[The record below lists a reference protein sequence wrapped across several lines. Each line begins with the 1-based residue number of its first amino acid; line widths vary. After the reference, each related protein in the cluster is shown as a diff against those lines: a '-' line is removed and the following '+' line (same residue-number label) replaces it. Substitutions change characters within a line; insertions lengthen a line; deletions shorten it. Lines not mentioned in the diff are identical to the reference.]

1 MSFSRTAWEQNAA
14 AYEAI
19 RTMPFNEALAAGTLP
34 PETFRH
40 YIVQDAHYLVG
51 FGRAL
56 TLAAAK
62 APSPERLIQFA
73 EAGKEVLVEERALH
87 TGYFAQWGIDEA
99 AFADTPVTPATH
111 HYVSYLLAVGF
122 GERYEVVVAA
132 LLPCFWIYLE
142 IGKDLD
148 ARAAADNPYR
158 AWIDTYAGAAFEA
171 TVRDAIAAAD
181 EVAATASPKV
191 VEAML
196 RAFAT
201 STQLEWMFWHS
212 AYHRHGWPLSPRA
225 DGA

>member
-1 MSFSRTAWEQNAA
+1 MSFSHDAWSQNAA

-19 RTMPFNEALAAGTLP
+19 RMMPFNAALADGTLP
-34 PETFRH
+34 QETFRH

-87 TGYFAQWGIDEA
+87 AGYFAKWGIDA
-99 AFADTPVTPATH
+99 DTFARTPVTPATH

-122 GERYEVVVAA
+122 AEPYEVTVAA

-142 IGKDLD
+142 VGKDLA
-148 ARAAADNPYR
+148 ARAAPDNPYR
-158 AWIDTYAGAAFEA
+158 DWIDTYAGEPFEA
-171 TVRDAIAAAD
+171 TVRAAIAAAD
-181 EVAATASPKV
+181 EVAAEASPRV

-201 STQLEWMFWHS
+201 STQLEWMFWDAAS
-212 AYHRHGWPLSPRA
+212 RRERWPLQA
-225 DGA
+225 D